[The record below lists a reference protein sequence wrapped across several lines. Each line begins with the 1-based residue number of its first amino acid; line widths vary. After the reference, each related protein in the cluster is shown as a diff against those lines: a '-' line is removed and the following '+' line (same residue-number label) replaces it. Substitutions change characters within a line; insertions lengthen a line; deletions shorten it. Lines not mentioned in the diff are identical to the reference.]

1 MLRTSLLG
9 CGAVGMLVAAPA
21 KAQSTAEPAA
31 EAPIPD
37 TIAAMIHAAADTG
50 NAVTLKTVA
59 DLAKKTNPN
68 SAKAI
73 EAMANGLQK
82 EADDKQIAK
91 VRTQKPWQGWKGQG
105 QAGITATSGTTDTTG
120 VSLGLNLVRNGIKW
134 RHTVIASANY
144 ARQNRVT
151 TANQHAVSYQ
161 IDYKF
166 NDRFFVMGL
175 ASWEGDRFSGF
186 ERRFSETLGAGYTA
200 IKTPTMTLNLTAGP
214 ALRQTRYVPGFQITG
229 FGDDRFAARGGL
241 DYSWTIRPGVVF
253 TENATYYG
261 QTGNSTV
268 TANTALTMKV
278 FGRLSVQAGF
288 LLDHETQPPVGLDKT
303 NTTSRLT
310 LVYGF

>member
-1 MLRTSLLG
+1 MRIKMMLGSGAASMLL
-9 CGAVGMLVAAPA
+9 AAPA
-21 KAQSTAEPAA
+21 HAE
-31 EAPIPD
+31 PIPD
-37 TIAAMIHAAADTG
+37 SIAAMIHAAADTG

-68 SAKAI
+68 SVKEI
-73 EAMANGLQK
+73 DELSSGLQK
-82 EADDKQIAK
+82 QADDKQVAK

-105 QAGITATSGTTDTTG
+105 QAGLTNTTGTTETTG
-120 VSLGLNLVRNGIKW
+120 ISLGLNLVRNGIKW

-144 ARQNRVT
+144 ARQNGVT
-151 TANQHAVSYQ
+151 TANQHAISYQ
-161 IDYKF
+161 MDYKL

-175 ASWEGDRFSGF
+175 VSWEGDRFSGF
-186 ERRFSETLGAGYTA
+186 ERRFSETLGAGYTVV
-200 IKTPTMTLNLTAGP
+200 KTPTMKLDLTAGP
-214 ALRQTRYVPGFQITG
+214 ALRQTRYVPGYVFTSTG
-229 FGDDRFAARGGL
+229 YDDGRLAGRAGL

-261 QTGNSTV
+261 QTGDSTL

-288 LLDHETQPPVGLDKT
+288 LVDHETQPPIGLAKT

-310 LVYGF
+310 FVYGF